1 MLLQKWKKWVLFSP
15 CRCEWV
21 IEEMACWKTPENI
34 NIFLGALLE
43 TTTTE
48 AGSVCWETFIWWRG
62 RGQIQVDKRTWHSM
76 EPRKLPSL
84 EMHVSKAQPSSPS
97 SPPTNAITP
106 GDTLSPYPADTK
118 GNHVAEFSS
127 LAMKLVSV
135 GHSGSSARLL
145 SLSTERKTRTSSS
158 GSVKILSFAKPN
170 DQAYT
175 MRSSSQ
181 GLGEITRVYRIYEK
195 EATLIFS

>member
-1 MLLQKWKKWVLFSP
+1 M
-15 CRCEWV
+15 
-21 IEEMACWKTPENI
+21 
-34 NIFLGALLE
+34 
-43 TTTTE
+43 
-48 AGSVCWETFIWWRG
+48 
-62 RGQIQVDKRTWHSM
+62 
-76 EPRKLPSL
+76 
-84 EMHVSKAQPSSPS
+84 
-97 SPPTNAITP
+97 
-106 GDTLSPYPADTK
+106 
-118 GNHVAEFSS
+118 AEFSS

-145 SLSTERKTRTSSS
+145 SLSTEKKTRTSSS

-170 DQAYT
+170 DQTYT